1 MENGV
6 SVGRLAVMKRILL
19 GVFIFILGLSGM
31 VARAEDL
38 APVRLGVNKLG
49 ATTSIAV
56 AQQQGFFKNHGLD
69 LRVTE
74 IPLTDQSVLLL
85 QSKRVDIVLQ
95 IPGTAMQAK
104 EQGFD
109 MVLIGQNETAGT
121 KPPVSNAIV
130 VPATSPIEDVKDL
143 KGKRLATSSTHNQ
156 GFVAVKAR
164 LQQAGVAIADVKT
177 VPAPFSAAGDL
188 LRTGQVDAAVTLD
201 PYTSQII
208 KSGAR
213 PISWYMIETIPDQP
227 VGSWWALRSWA
238 EQHKKEVA
246 AFDDAVAEAHAWL
259 VADPDRARKAIADY
273 SGLDLA
279 LVKDMPLISWKS
291 KIDPKAWQAVADM
304 MHDQGE
310 LAQKHDV
317 SEYLLK

>member
-1 MENGV
+1 MAIGGDALMIKRLL
-6 SVGRLAVMKRILL
+6 VGACVLVVGFGGAT
-19 GVFIFILGLSGM
+19 
-31 VARAEDL
+31 VARADDL

-56 AQQQGFFKNHGLD
+56 AQQQGFFKRHGLD

-109 MVLIGQNETAGT
+109 LVLVGQNETAGT
-121 KPPVSNAIV
+121 TPPVSNAIV
-130 VPATSPIEDVKDL
+130 VPANSPIQDVKDL

-164 LQQAGVAIADVKT
+164 LQQAGVSIEDVKT
-177 VPAPFSAAGDL
+177 TPAPFSAAGDL

-208 KSGAR
+208 KSGNAR

-246 AFDDAVAEAHAWL
+246 GFNDAVAEAQAWL
-259 VADPDRARKAIADY
+259 NADPERARKAIADY

-279 LVKDMPLISWKS
+279 LVKDMPLISWKTNF
-291 KIDPKAWQAVADM
+291 DPKVWQAVADM
-304 MHDQGE
+304 MHAQGE
-310 LAQKHDV
+310 LANKHDV

>member
-1 MENGV
+1 
-6 SVGRLAVMKRILL
+6 MKRILL